1 LVGGRLAVKRGMQV
15 LTELRKPSF
24 DATANELLFGASQYK
39 KR

>member
-1 LVGGRLAVKRGMQV
+1 MQV
-15 LTELRKPSF
+15 LTDLRKPSF

>member
-1 LVGGRLAVKRGMQV
+1 
-15 LTELRKPSF
+15 LTDLRKPSF